1 MVTTAVTCRPKRCI
15 PYPLLHENTL
25 LLSDNL
31 VVNIVRGRLRLM
43 FRCLGS
49 AFHHACHVS
58 ILCIVSCVD
67 CMSQAPAAR
76 VRVHLCTC
84 LASCMSQAV
93 SGELLKHKPEP
104 G

>member
-1 MVTTAVTCRPKRCI
+1 MYRFHEIEPQEGRTLSRGNMVTTAVTCRPKRCI

-49 AFHHACHVS
+49 MFPPHL
-58 ILCIVSCVD
+58 LCEPD
-67 CMSQAPAAR
+67 LHR
-76 VRVHLCTC
+76 LLC
-84 LASCMSQAV
+84 
-93 SGELLKHKPEP
+93 
-104 G
+104 